1 LTDNADIHPDRP
13 ERPPSEWRKTTLG
26 EAAVLSAKTVSP
38 SELGDVPYIGLEH
51 IAPDALRLSGNG
63 AASDV
68 VSAKTSFQKGDILF
82 GKLRPYF
89 RKVALAPFDGIC
101 STDIWVVKPAK
112 GVDARFLFYAMANQD
127 FVDMAA
133 RESVGTRMPRAKWEY
148 AARYEFPLPPIS
160 AQRRVSATL
169 GALDDKIELNA
180 RMNETLDETAR
191 ALFRAWFVDFA
202 PVRAK
207 MSGAWRRGESPPGLP
222 AALYDAF
229 PDAMSDS
236 ALGEIPAGWEV
247 KALDE
252 IAQFRNG
259 LALQKLRP
267 KEGEGR
273 LPVVKIAQLRSGRA
287 DSGEWATSDITPE
300 CAIDDGDVIF
310 AWSASL
316 MVKVW
321 TGGRA
326 ALNQHLF
333 KVTSSEYPA
342 WFYLEWVKSHLPEFR
357 RIAEDKT
364 TTMGHIKRGHLN
376 EAKCVVPDRALLSA
390 ADDIFADTLAK
401 RVAADVQSFTLAEV
415 RDTLLPKLLSG
426 EISA

>member
-1 LTDNADIHPDRP
+1 MTDNAS
-13 ERPPSEWRKTTLG
+13 EEWRETTLG
-26 EAAVLSAKTVSP
+26 ESAVLSAKTVSP
-38 SELGDVPYIGLEH
+38 SESGDVPYIGLEH

-68 VSAKTSFQKGDILF
+68 VSAKTPFQKGDILF

-160 AQRRVSATL
+160 AQRRVSAAL

-207 MSGAWRRGESPPGLP
+207 MSGAWRRGESAPGLP

-229 PDAMSDS
+229 PDAMADS

-247 KALDE
+247 KGLGDFAPFTYGKGLPKSKRNPDGGVPIYGSNGIIGFHDKALTNGPTIVIGRKGTIGAIRYSPVPCWPIDTTFFVE
-252 IAQFRNG
+252 SDSSELARFRYYAMSVLNLRDMNSDTAVPG
-259 LALQKLRP
+259 LNRSSAHALEMLVP
-267 KEGEGR
+267 SE
-273 LPVVKIAQLRSGRA
+273 
-287 DSGEWATSDITPE
+287 
-300 CAIDDGDVIF
+300 
-310 AWSASL
+310 SAS
-316 MVKVW
+316 
-321 TGGRA
+321 A
-326 ALNQHLF
+326 AIAAF
-333 KVTSSEYPA
+333 GEYA
-342 WFYLEWVKSHLPEFR
+342 AECDN
-357 RIAEDKT
+357 RIRTNTAES
-364 TTMGHIKRGHLN
+364 
-376 EAKCVVPDRALLSA
+376 RALA
-390 ADDIFADTLAK
+390 AI
-401 RVAADVQSFTLAEV
+401 

>member
-1 LTDNADIHPDRP
+1 M
-13 ERPPSEWRKTTLG
+13 
-26 EAAVLSAKTVSP
+26 SAKTVSP
-38 SELGDVPYIGLEH
+38 SESGDVPYVGLEH
-51 IAPDALRLSGNG
+51 IAPGALRLSGNG

-68 VSAKTSFQKGDILF
+68 ASAKTRFQKGDILF

-89 RKVALAPFDGIC
+89 RKAAIAPFDGIC
-101 STDIWVVKPAK
+101 STDIWVVKPAE
-112 GVDARFLFYAMANQD
+112 GVDARYLFYTMANQD
-127 FVDMAA
+127 FVGTAT

-148 AARYEFPLPPIS
+148 VSRYEFPLPPV
-160 AQRRVSATL
+160 AVQRRVSAAL
-169 GALDDKIELNA
+169 GALDAKIEANA
-180 RMNETLDETAR
+180 RMSETLDEMSS
-191 ALFRAWFVDFA
+191 ALFRAWFVDFV

-207 MSGAWRRGESPPGLP
+207 MSGEWRRGETLPGLP
-222 AALYDAF
+222 AEFWDMF
-229 PDAMSDS
+229 PDTLRET
-236 ALGEIPAGWEV
+236 ALGEAPVGWGV

-259 LALQKLRP
+259 LALQKFRP
-267 KEGEGR
+267 KDGEGR

-287 DSGEWATSDITPE
+287 DGGEWATSGINPE
-300 CAIDDGDVIF
+300 CVIDNGDVIF

-316 MVKVW
+316 IVKIW

-342 WFYLEWVKSHLPEFR
+342 WFYLHWVESHLPEFR

-364 TTMGHIKRGHLN
+364 TTMGHIKRSHLT
-376 EAKCVVPDRALLSA
+376 EALCAVPDRALLNA
-390 ADDIFADTLAK
+390 ADGIFADTLTQ
-401 RVAADVQSFTLAEV
+401 RIAADVQSSTLAEI

-426 EISA
+426 EVSA

>member
-1 LTDNADIHPDRP
+1 MTDNA
-13 ERPPSEWRKTTLG
+13 SAEWRKTTLG
-26 EAAVLSAKTVSP
+26 DAAVLSAKTVSP

-68 VSAKTSFQKGDILF
+68 VSAKTSFQKGDVLF

-112 GVDARFLFYAMANQD
+112 GVDARFLFYVMANQD

-148 AARYEFPLPPIS
+148 AARYEFRLPPIS
-160 AQRRVSATL
+160 AQRRVSAAL

-191 ALFRAWFVDFA
+191 ALFRAWFVDFV

-229 PDAMSDS
+229 PDAMADS

-247 KALDE
+247 GEVGDFFDLNMGQSPPGDTYNE
-252 IAQFRNG
+252 NG
-259 LALQKLRP
+259 D
-267 KEGEGR
+267 G
-273 LPVVKIAQLRSGRA
+273 LPFFQGRA
-287 DSGEWATSDITPE
+287 DFD
-300 CAIDDGDVIF
+300 F
-310 AWSASL
+310 
-316 MVKVW
+316 
-321 TGGRA
+321 R
-326 ALNQHLF
+326 
-333 KVTSSEYPA
+333 YPNN
-342 WFYLEWVKSHLPEFR
+342 R
-357 RIAEDKT
+357 RY
-364 TTMGHIKRGHLN
+364 
-376 EAKCVVPDRALLSA
+376 CVAP
-390 ADDIFADTLAK
+390 K
-401 RVAADVQSFTLAEV
+401 RVAKADDTLVSVRAPVGTTNMAWERCCIGRGLAALRHKSGSASFTYYALEAMQDEIQRYEDNGTVFGSIGKRQFAALPALEPPSAAIAAFGEYAAECDSRIRANTAESRALA
-415 RDTLLPKLLSG
+415 RHS
-426 EISA
+426 

>member
-1 LTDNADIHPDRP
+1 MTDNAS
-13 ERPPSEWRKTTLG
+13 EEWRETTLG

-68 VSAKTSFQKGDILF
+68 VSAKTPFQKGDILF

-160 AQRRVSATL
+160 DQRRVSATL

-191 ALFRAWFVDFA
+191 ALFRAWFVDFV

-207 MSGAWRRGESPPGLP
+207 MSGAWRRGESAPGLP

-229 PDAMSDS
+229 PDAMADS

-247 KALDE
+247 GEVGDFFDLNMGQSPPGDTYNE
-252 IAQFRNG
+252 N
-259 LALQKLRP
+259 
-267 KEGEGR
+267 GEG
-273 LPVVKIAQLRSGRA
+273 LPFFQGRA
-287 DSGEWATSDITPE
+287 DFDFRYPNNRRYCVAPKRM
-300 CAIDDGDVIF
+300 AKADDTLVSVRAPVGTINM
-310 AWSASL
+310 AWERCCI
-316 MVKVW
+316 
-321 TGGRA
+321 GRGLA
-326 ALNQHLF
+326 ALRHKSGSVSFTYYALEAMQDEIQRYEDNGTVFGSIGKRQFAALPALEPPDAAISAF
-333 KVTSSEYPA
+333 GEYA
-342 WFYLEWVKSHLPEFR
+342 AECDN
-357 RIAEDKT
+357 RIRANTAES
-364 TTMGHIKRGHLN
+364 
-376 EAKCVVPDRALLSA
+376 RALA
-390 ADDIFADTLAK
+390 AI
-401 RVAADVQSFTLAEV
+401 